1 MIGPMCEHL
10 YALNVFFLNFFN
22 ALLIAWLAYARH
34 LYAFQFILFLFLKT
48 FIGRLIGLCTALY
61 ALNLFYFYLIFNDR
75 LAYVW
80 AFICSRCIFYFYLIF
95 WVYAWHFLYA
105 LNVFLFHIWCL
116 LVGGRDNSMMNS
128 VIFFN
133 RKFKWEII
141 FLVKILTNFPSFGRK
156 FTRIFDI
163 EFFLL
168 F

>member
-80 AFICSRCIFYFYLIF
+80 AFICSQCILFLFNFYWLIGLCVTFICSQCIFISHLMFIGRGGGT
-95 WVYAWHFLYA
+95 
-105 LNVFLFHIWCL
+105 IWWWTQ
-116 LVGGRDNSMMNS
+116 
-128 VIFFN
+128 FFSN
-133 RKFKWEII
+133 RKFKRGVI
-141 FLVKILTNFPSFGRK
+141 F
-156 FTRIFDI
+156 
-163 EFFLL
+163 
-168 F
+168 